1 MFSLI
6 RAAACCATLLFVL
19 YHPKLAFKD
28 RAFQALDTIAI
39 SIAEI
44 TGQRV
49 RPPTSYKPVA
59 AAADAGEDFYE
70 AMISG
75 RAYERQ

>member
-1 MFSLI
+1 MFSLL
-6 RAAACCATLLFVL
+6 RAAACCATLLLVL

-28 RAFQALDTIAI
+28 RAFQALDTLTV

-49 RPPTSYKPVA
+49 RSPTTYKPVPTA
-59 AAADAGEDFYE
+59 ANAGEDFYE

-75 RAYERQ
+75 RAYEKQ

>member
-6 RAAACCATLLFVL
+6 RAAACCITLLFVL

-28 RAFQALDTIAI
+28 LAFRALDTFTV

-49 RPPTSYKPVA
+49 RSPTTYKPIANA
-59 AAADAGEDFYE
+59 ASAGEDFYE

-75 RAYERQ
+75 RAYEIQ

>member
-1 MFSLI
+1 MFSLF

-28 RAFQALDTIAI
+28 RAFQALDTIAN
-39 SIAEI
+39 SIGEI
-44 TGQRV
+44 TGQQV
-49 RPPTSYKPVA
+49 RSPTSYKPVTTA
-59 AAADAGEDFYE
+59 ANVGEDFYE

-75 RAYERQ
+75 RAYEKQ

>member
-1 MFSLI
+1 MSSLI

-28 RAFQALDTIAI
+28 RAFQALDTLTV

-49 RPPTSYKPVA
+49 RSPTTYKPVA
-59 AAADAGEDFYE
+59 NAANAGEDFYE